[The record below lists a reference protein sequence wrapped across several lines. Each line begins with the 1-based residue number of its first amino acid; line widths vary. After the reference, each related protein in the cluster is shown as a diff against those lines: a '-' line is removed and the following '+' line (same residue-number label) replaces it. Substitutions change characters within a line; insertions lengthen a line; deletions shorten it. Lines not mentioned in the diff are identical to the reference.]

1 MLEKLLPDERR
12 DSVYELDLEGLWNR
26 GVRGI
31 IFDLDNT
38 LGPWGFSELDGQ
50 VLRFLQS
57 VKTQG
62 FRLGFLSNHEG
73 DGRQRL
79 LASLDGQPVVF
90 KAGKPCAAGFRR
102 LLQRMDLPPKQVAM
116 IGDQIFTDVFG
127 AKRLGL
133 YTILVRPVDPTREDI
148 FVRFRRF
155 LERIVLHWQR
165 KA

>member
-1 MLEKLLPDERR
+1 MIGVLLPDEQR

-50 VLRFLQS
+50 VLRFLRS
-57 VKTQG
+57 VKTRG
-62 FRLGFLSNHEG
+62 FQVGFLSNHEG

-90 KAGKPCAAGFRR
+90 SAGKPCASGFRR
-102 LLQRMDLPPKQVAM
+102 LLQRMNLSPKQVAM
-116 IGDQIFTDVFG
+116 IGDQIFTDIFG

-133 YTILVRPVDPTREDI
+133 YTILVRPVDPAREDAW
-148 FVRFRRF
+148 VRFRRF
-155 LERIVLHWQR
+155 LERIILRWQG
-165 KA
+165 